1 MIASHGSLSYA
12 VFTYQCDLIQWTEYN
27 AAVGYTAGPHFFQNH
42 PLSRTSNVVNI
53 DCVNQPT
60 SIWSN
65 VVYNITNGTAICS
78 PPCVNGNCTDN
89 GICYCESGWTGSAC
103 DIHVS
108 LTLEGAILIN

>member
-12 VFTYQCDLIQWTEYN
+12 VFTYQCDLINWTSYN
-27 AAVGYTAGPHFFQNH
+27 ATVGYTAGSHFFQNH

-53 DCVNQPT
+53 DCINQPT

-65 VVYNITNGTAICS
+65 VVYNITICS

-103 DIHVS
+103 DIS
-108 LTLEGAILIN
+108 LTIEGAILIN